1 MARAFSA
8 KDAKQLIRQHQKLRN
23 QLIDNYNYAERQK
36 KDSNSI
42 ASSLFSRNVFAKLL
56 EDELLSGNIRSLDSQ
71 DVQRLLC
78 SLNKYI
84 KGKSLSEDSET
95 LARDTRTKYNQEI
108 NNLKPAANAVT
119 WLLTF
124 GKSRAAAEAAY
135 AYLQKEADGT
145 YAWQVQSVA
154 KDIEQLEQSDA
165 AQAVQ
170 QFEQN
175 RTSFRDTLY
184 EINSNIFHDRAVQS
198 DIERVYQKHHDLQ
211 EQLRGADTSVEQAT
225 ETIKA
230 AVERL

>member
-95 LARDTRTKYNQEI
+95 LARDTRIKYNQEI
-108 NNLKPAANAVT
+108 NNLQGCGGSCLCVSAK
-119 WLLTF
+119 
-124 GKSRAAAEAAY
+124 GSRWHLCVA
-135 AYLQKEADGT
+135 G
-145 YAWQVQSVA
+145 SVGR
-154 KDIEQLEQSDA
+154 KG
-165 AQAVQ
+165 
-170 QFEQN
+170 
-175 RTSFRDTLY
+175 Y
-184 EINSNIFHDRAVQS
+184 
-198 DIERVYQKHHDLQ
+198 
-211 EQLRGADTSVEQAT
+211 
-225 ETIKA
+225 
-230 AVERL
+230 